1 MDTLMDNLTA
11 PPTDR
16 PEAPAFDPDM
26 VLPVRMCNE
35 LVYCPRLFHIEHV
48 QGLFVES
55 ADTIRGAGQ
64 HDRAARR
71 SQVRKKP
78 SAPITPDLDPW
89 QGLVPRALDFE
100 SATWGIRG
108 RLDMLELAEDSAVVI
123 EAKHGSAPNT
133 SEHRWGEHPLLYRA
147 WPADVVQVGLY
158 IALLRDQGIRC
169 DEARLYYRGNDVHT
183 VIDWSDALERCL
195 RDVVQEARRVALLE
209 IAPDPLLDSPKCF
222 GCSLH
227 GICLPD
233 EHYALKAAEPPLTPI
248 RRIIPSRE
256 HRTIVHV
263 TSPGTMIRKESDAL
277 ILAGRDGEAERLL
290 LKDVCHVA
298 IYGPS
303 QITSQCLQHLLIHG
317 VPVSHHTSAGRL
329 LGISA
334 PLTTQNIGLRRAQY
348 RAADDPERCL
358 YIARALVLAK
368 IRNQRTILKRYR
380 RGIEAALDDEGGEL
394 PNWAVPAAAEGD
406 DNDEP
411 TSAYAVTAGA
421 LAQMQHALRAAERDT
436 ALDVLRGHEGEAA
449 AAYFSALPAILPA
462 PWRGDFCGRSRRPPR
477 DRVNA
482 LISFGYSLLVRD
494 TSAALARIGLDP
506 MLGFFHAMLPGR
518 PALALDLMEPFRAA
532 WVDAAVLRL
541 LATNGID
548 RADFHVS
555 TSGVVLTDS
564 GRNAL
569 IAAYERRADEL
580 TTHPRFGYRMSY
592 RRLLELEARVL
603 GKWLIGEIDA
613 FTPLWTR

>member
-1 MDTLMDNLTA
+1 MDNLTA
-11 PPTDR
+11 SQPTR
-16 PEAPAFDPDM
+16 APALDPDA

-55 ADTIRGAGQ
+55 ADTVAGAGE
-64 HDRAARR
+64 HERAARR
-71 SQVRKKP
+71 SGIRKKP
-78 SAPITPDLDPW
+78 TTPAAPGVDPW
-89 QGLVPRALDFE
+89 QGVVPRALDFE
-100 SATWGIRG
+100 SPTWGVRG
-108 RLDMLELAEDSAVVI
+108 RLDMLEVGSDHAVVV
-123 EAKHGSAPNT
+123 EAKHGSAPNAAD
-133 SEHRWGEHPLLYRA
+133 HRWHDHPLPYRA
-147 WPADVVQVGLY
+147 WPADVAQVGLY
-158 IALLRDQGIRC
+158 IAILRDHGLRC
-169 DEARLYYRGNDVHT
+169 DEARIYYRGNDVHT
-183 VIDWSDALERCL
+183 TVEWSPDLERFL
-195 RDVVQEARRVALLE
+195 RDVVAEARRVAALP
-209 IAPDPLLDSPKCF
+209 IAPEPLVDSPKCF

-233 EHYALKAAEPPLTPI
+233 EHYALKAEAPPEEPI
-248 RRIIPSRE
+248 RRIVPSRE
-256 HRTIVHV
+256 HRAIVHV

-303 QITSQCLQHLLIHG
+303 QITAQCLQHLLIHG
-317 VPVSHHTSAGRL
+317 VAVSHHTSAGRL
-329 LGISA
+329 LGISV
-334 PLTTQNIGLRRAQY
+334 PLVTQNIALRRAQY
-348 RAADDPERCL
+348 RAADDPERAL
-358 YIARALVLAK
+358 YLARALVIAK
-368 IRNQRTILKRYR
+368 IRNQRTVLKRYR
-380 RGIEAALDDEGGEL
+380 RGIDTALDDEAGDL
-394 PNWAVPAAAEGD
+394 PPWAVPTDPEADPDQDAPG
-406 DNDEP
+406 P
-411 TSAYAVTAGA
+411 FAVTSGA
-421 LAQMQHALRAAERDT
+421 LAQMQHALRAAERDAAIDT
-436 ALDVLRGHEGEAA
+436 LRGHEGEAA

-462 PWRGDFCGRSRRPPR
+462 AWRGDFCGRSRRPPR

-494 TSAALARIGLDP
+494 ASAALTRVGLDP
-506 MLGFFHAMLPGR
+506 MLGFLHTMIPGR

-532 WVDAAVLRL
+532 WVDTAVLRL
-541 LATNGID
+541 LATGGID

-555 TSGVVLTDS
+555 TAGVVLSDA
-564 GRNAL
+564 GRAAL

-603 GKWLIGEIDA
+603 GKWLVGEVDA